1 MMFPEPGDTEEEGGA
16 APAPG
21 RVATMVTVRGD
32 KGAMFV

>member
-1 MMFPEPGDTEEEGGA
+1 MFPDPGDAEEEG
-16 APAPG
+16 G